1 MVTKERRLKKMTWY
15 FTTLFLVCLCWAI
28 THSVTIIGRLFYKQ
42 GIPALQMW
50 LWGIAM
56 TGILAHFF
64 GIY

>member
-1 MVTKERRLKKMTWY
+1 MTWY